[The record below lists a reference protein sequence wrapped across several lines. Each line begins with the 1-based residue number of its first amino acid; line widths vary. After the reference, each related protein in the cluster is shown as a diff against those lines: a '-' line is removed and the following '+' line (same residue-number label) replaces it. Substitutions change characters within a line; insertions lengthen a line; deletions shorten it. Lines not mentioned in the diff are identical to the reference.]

1 VLGITVQ
8 VSLITGS
15 DSHFSRAALII
26 LVCPLIANKALVVYA
41 QMAFMDEFASI
52 VTLGLYVMLKT
63 DAMSLSAAISATA
76 TAYLTPEDEN
86 ALSPTTVA
94 PANAYRME

>member
-1 VLGITVQ
+1 
-8 VSLITGS
+8 
-15 DSHFSRAALII
+15 
-26 LVCPLIANKALVVYA
+26 
-41 QMAFMDEFASI
+41 MDEFDCI
-52 VTLGLYVMLKT
+52 VTLGLYVMLKA

-76 TAYLTPEDEN
+76 TAYLTPEEEN